1 MKLRNIF
8 FAAAVLLGAFACT
21 KETEGVSADGSYPI
35 ELKYVDTL
43 CTVDIPQSAKAG
55 ETVNVKVS
63 VIKDEFHISAVTL
76 GGVKT
81 ERISSNEDITE
92 GVYVFTMPAK
102 KAEVAVIVVEN
113 EPDHYPITYTSD
125 PSFYTVDVV
134 EYGPVGE
141 KITVTVAMTD
151 ITRKITSAKYNGEEC
166 DLESV
171 SEANSTYVYTFTM
184 PDAPVQLTFTY
195 DKDMH
200 YIHPVSDAHSFII
213 MYNCSDEW
221 DLPDDERHYDEIQ
234 GRLVK
239 FWWGG
244 DLGYKATLKATDA
257 AGGNIEYFYT
267 DQDQDFGECW
277 YCVMPD
283 MELTLEVTSVEKN
296 DYVGKPFTGDYS
308 GYRIKAG
315 SNRLYTPAQ
324 PEVTLSM
331 KENTAF
337 FFKTADDM
345 EYDFDGCYLFNEDT
359 DRFSYLEEYAL
370 DAYRKK
376 DFGLSGKWFDN
387 GDVFLYT
394 TDLQVPKPDRARY
407 YFASLNP
414 NYTYADAADGDWGFG
429 GYGERHLAEITR
441 GGEKTWYLFQ
451 PSDLDARQVKLVF
464 ERGTS
469 ITEECSALVY
479 DGDTPIY
486 RYTCYSSGY
495 PAFTKQSSE
504 AGTYTSAGSPDLVL
518 DGFGNAVL
526 GSQKGTYT
534 AGKGVV
540 TVNFDGTTYLY
551 SIYAETK
558 TYARVVAEEWNG
570 PKAFSVS
577 TTGVFRNS
585 ESAAVLS
592 LTLDSGEKGRARI
605 VLNLADTAWGGNK
618 DVVSDTVVYAWN
630 PFTGQLQLFG
640 ILVGTA
646 DGRGTERVNLSL
658 NVAADLKSITREDD
672 FYLRATSGGND
683 TYLNLKGLVLTAAE

>member
-21 KETEGVSADGSYPI
+21 KESEGGSADGTYPI
-35 ELKYVDTL
+35 ELKYAEEL
-43 CTVDIPQSAKAG
+43 CTVEIPQSAKAG
-55 ETVNVKVS
+55 ETVNVNVK
-63 VIKDEFHISAVTL
+63 VIKEDYHISSVTL
-76 GGVKT
+76 GGVKVD
-81 ERISSNEDITE
+81 RISSNEELTE
-92 GVYVFTMPAK
+92 AVYSFTMPAK
-102 KAEVAVIVVEN
+102 KADVAVIVVVN
-113 EPDHYPITYTSD
+113 EPDHYAITYTSD

-166 DLESV
+166 ELESV

-184 PDAPVQLTFTY
+184 PDRPVLLTFEY

-200 YIHPVSDAHSFII
+200 LIHPVSDEHSFII

-221 DLPDDERHYDEIQ
+221 DLPDDVRRYDEIQ

-244 DLGYKATLKATDA
+244 DLGYKATLTATDA
-257 AGGNIEYFYT
+257 AGGKIEYFYT

-283 MELTLEVTSVEKN
+283 MELTLETTSVEKN
-296 DYVGKPFTGDYS
+296 DYLGRPFIGDYT

-315 SNRLYTPAQ
+315 SNRLYTPSQ
-324 PEVTLSM
+324 PEVTFKM
-331 KENTAF
+331 NANTAF
-337 FFKTADDM
+337 YFKTTDDM

-370 DAYRKK
+370 DDYRHK
-376 DFGLSGKWFDN
+376 DFGLSGKWFGN

-414 NYTYADAADGDWGFG
+414 GYTYADASDGDWGYG

-441 GGEKTWYLFQ
+441 GVEKTWYFFQ
-451 PSDLDARQVKLVF
+451 PSEYVAIPVKLVF
-464 ERGTS
+464 EYGSS
-469 ITEECSALVY
+469 ITENCRALVY
-479 DGDTPIY
+479 DGDTAIY

-495 PAFTKQSSE
+495 PSFTAQSAE

-526 GSQKGTYT
+526 GSQRGTYT

-540 TVNFDGTTYLY
+540 TVDFDGTTYLY
-551 SIYAETK
+551 SIFAETK

-570 PKAFSVS
+570 PKNYSVS
-577 TTGVFRNS
+577 TTGVYRNS

-592 LTLDSGEKGRARI
+592 LTIDSGEKGRARI
-605 VLNLADTAWGGNK
+605 VLNLADTSWGGNK
-618 DVVSDTVVYAWN
+618 DVVTDTVVYAWN
-630 PFTGQLQLFG
+630 PFTEQLQLFG
-640 ILVGTA
+640 ILVGSE
-646 DGRGTERVNLSL
+646 DGRRTERVNLTL
-658 NVAADLKSITREDD
+658 NVSADFKSITRDED

-683 TYLNLKGLVLTAAE
+683 TYLNLKGVVLTAAE

>member
-1 MKLRNIF
+1 MKLRNAF
-8 FAAAVLLGAFACT
+8 FAAALLFGAFACT
-21 KETEGVSADGSYPI
+21 KETEGGSADGSYPI
-35 ELKYVDTL
+35 ALKYDEAL
-43 CTVDIPQSAKAG
+43 CTVEIPQSAKAG
-55 ETVNVKVS
+55 ETVNVKVN
-63 VIKDEFHISAVTL
+63 VIKDEYHISSVTL

-81 ERISSNEDITE
+81 AMLSSNGDLTE
-92 GVYVFTMPAK
+92 AVYSFTMPAK
-102 KAEVAVIVVEN
+102 TADVAVIVVEN

-125 PSFYTVDVV
+125 PDYYTVDVV
-134 EYGPVGE
+134 EYGPAGE

-166 DLESV
+166 ELESV

-184 PDAPVQLTFTY
+184 PDSPVQLTFTY
-195 DKDMH
+195 AEDMH
-200 YIHPVSDAHSFII
+200 YIHPVSDEHSFII
-213 MYNCSDEW
+213 MYNCSSEW
-221 DLPDDERHYDEIQ
+221 ELPDDERHYDEMQ
-234 GRLVK
+234 GFPVK

-244 DLGYKATLKATDA
+244 DLGYKATLTATDA
-257 AGGNIEYFYT
+257 AGGKIEYYYT
-267 DQDQDFGECW
+267 DQDSDFGECW
-277 YCVMPD
+277 YCIMPD
-283 MELTLEVTSVEKN
+283 MELTLETTSVEKT
-296 DYVGKPFTGDYS
+296 DYVGKPFAGDYT

-315 SNRLYTPAQ
+315 TNRLYTPAQ
-324 PEVTLSM
+324 SEVTLTM

-345 EYDFDGCYLFNEDT
+345 EYDFDGCYLFDEDT
-359 DRFSYLEEYAL
+359 DRFSYLAEYAL
-370 DAYRKK
+370 DAYRHK

-394 TDLQVPKPDRARY
+394 TDLQVPKPDHARY

-414 NYTYADAADGDWGFG
+414 DYTFADASDGDWGYG

-451 PSDLDARQVKLVF
+451 PSELDARQVKLVF
-464 ERGTS
+464 EKGTS
-469 ITEECSALVY
+469 ITEDCRALVY

-486 RYTCYSSGY
+486 RYECGTAGY
-495 PAFTKQSSE
+495 PVFTAQSSE

-518 DGFGNAVL
+518 DGFGNAAL
-526 GSQKGTYT
+526 GSQKGRYT

-540 TVNFDGTTYLY
+540 TVDFDGTVCLY
-551 SIYAETK
+551 AIDAETK

-570 PKAFSVS
+570 PENFSVS
-577 TTGVFRNS
+577 TKGVYRNS

-605 VLNLADTAWGGNK
+605 VLNLADTAWGGSK

-630 PFTGQLQLFG
+630 PSEGQLRLFG

-646 DGRGTERVNLSL
+646 DGRGTERVNLTL
-658 NVAADLKSITREDD
+658 DVASDLKSMTCGED

-683 TYLNLKGLVLTAAE
+683 TYLNLGGVVLAAVE